1 MHRNRLTHFAAVP
14 ALAALLLPAVPAGS
28 QRKSQ
33 PALAAIVKIRP
44 DVARFRKRVEVAL
57 SDARA
62 QKALWGILV
71 VDANSDSPLYE
82 LNADRSFSPASSA
95 KLFTTALAM
104 ASLGPEY
111 RFRTTIEARG
121 TLDSNGRLHGD
132 LVFVGRGDPDLS
144 NRKFPYLGKVERDG
158 PADRILEEMVGSVV
172 ARGVK
177 EIDGDIVGDD
187 SYFPYDPYPA
197 GWEVGDLYFTFGA
210 PVSAIAL
217 NDNAIAVSITPGEQ
231 SGAPAGIKIE
241 PWDGQGAIDYEI
253 STGPIGSKPDFEVI
267 RQPGEEP
274 ILLRGS
280 IPIGHAPMKLD
291 LALEEPAVYTARI
304 LKRLLESRGVH
315 IAGQA
320 RAVHVLLPRK
330 DVPAISVLLQ
340 ASAAADSL
348 VLAEHLSPPL
358 LESIRLTNKVSQ
370 NLHAELFLRTVA
382 KEKTGIGSLEAGL
395 QVEQDFL
402 KSVGIADGDVL
413 LADGSGLSRSDL
425 VTPRAT
431 VALLRWIVQQ
441 PWAGAFLSTLPVAGE
456 DGTLEQRMKKSS
468 ADGRVQAKTGSL
480 EHARSMCGF
489 ATSFAGEKLVF
500 AMFGNNHPNSGHEAN
515 NVLDAIA
522 VAMVEELGATRPLVK
537 RKQ

>member
-1 MHRNRLTHFAAVP
+1 MPRNRLTPFATIP
-14 ALAALLLPAVPAGS
+14 TLAALLLAAVPAWP

-33 PALAAIVKIRP
+33 PTSAATAKVRR
-44 DVARFRKRVEVAL
+44 DVARFRNRVDAVL
-57 SDARA
+57 SDAPA

-71 VDANSDSPLYE
+71 VDANSGSPLYE
-82 LNADRSFSPASSA
+82 INADRSFSPASSA

-104 ASLGPEY
+104 ATLGPEY

-132 LVFVGRGDPDLS
+132 LVFVGRGDPGLS
-144 NRKFPYLGKVERDG
+144 NRMFPYAGKVERDG
-158 PADRILEEMVGSVV
+158 PADKILEEMAGAVV
-172 ARGVK
+172 AKGVK

-197 GWEVGDLYFTFGA
+197 GWEIGDLYFTFGA

-217 NDNAIAVSITPGEQ
+217 NDNAITVNVTPGEQ
-231 SGAPAGIKIE
+231 SGAPAGVEIE
-241 PWDGQGAIDYEI
+241 PWDGQGTIGYEI

-267 RQPGEEP
+267 RQPGAEP

-291 LALEEPAVYTARI
+291 LALEEPAGYTARI

-320 RAVHVLLPRK
+320 RAFHALLPRK
-330 DVPAISVLLQ
+330 DAPALTESSPQPGV
-340 ASAAADSL
+340 ADSL
-348 VLAEHLSPPL
+348 VLAEHVSLPL

-395 QVEQDFL
+395 KVEQDFL
-402 KSVGIADGDVL
+402 KSIGIADGDVL

-431 VALLRWIVQQ
+431 VALLRWVAQQ
-441 PWAGAFLSTLPVAGE
+441 PWADAFLSTLPVAGK
-456 DGTLEQRMKKSS
+456 DGTLEPRMKESS
-468 ADGRVQAKTGSL
+468 AAGRVQAKTGSL
-480 EHARSMCGF
+480 EHARSICGF
-489 ATSFAGEKLVF
+489 ATSLAGERLVF
-500 AMFGNNHPNSGHEAN
+500 AMFANNHPNSGHEAN

-537 RKQ
+537 KKR